1 MTLFSGHPAR
11 RPWACLL
18 LLPFLAACDSVTAPE
33 APAPPVDALDG
44 ASVSASAVA
53 SNERFPIGLVVPADV
68 CPGGNERIVVEGFQH
83 ALVFSGPTRTGVHFN
98 PSNLRGESV
107 PSGHKYVATG
117 PSQRTTVEARSGV
130 TVTKQF
136 SVIFFLSGPG
146 PSLKLWSMLKMVI
159 DPDGDVTTEI
169 GLTRAEC
176 V

>member
-1 MTLFSGHPAR
+1 MTLFSGHPVR

-18 LLPFLAACDSVTAPE
+18 LLPFLAACDSVSAPE
-33 APAPPVDALDG
+33 TPASPVDALDD

-53 SNERFPIGLVVPADV
+53 SNERFPIRLVVPPDI
-68 CPGGNERIVVEGFQH
+68 CPGGNELIVVEGFQH

-117 PSQRTTVEARSGV
+117 PSQRTTVEAPSGV
-130 TVTKQF
+130 TVTKRF

-146 PSLKLWSMLKMVI
+146 PSLKLWSMVKMVF
-159 DPDGDVTTEI
+159 DADGDVTTDI
-169 GLTRAEC
+169 VLTRAEC